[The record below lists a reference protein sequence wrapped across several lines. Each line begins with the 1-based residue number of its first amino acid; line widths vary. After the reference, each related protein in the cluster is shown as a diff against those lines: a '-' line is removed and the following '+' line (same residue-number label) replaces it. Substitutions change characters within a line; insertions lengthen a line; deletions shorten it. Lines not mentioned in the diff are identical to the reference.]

1 MAVAVG
7 QYQKNGK
14 QSSLDRETEATTV
27 QLAVSVVAIFYGF
40 NWSRKVF
47 QLIFPRHMGALCLAF
62 TSVKAVCQEH
72 AFLRNEILDTRF
84 S

>member
-40 NWSRKVF
+40 NWSEKF
-47 QLIFPRHMGALCLAF
+47 SSWFSQDTWGLCVLHSPLLRLCARNMP
-62 TSVKAVCQEH
+62 
-72 AFLRNEILDTRF
+72 FLT
-84 S
+84 

>member
-40 NWSRKVF
+40 NWSEK
-47 QLIFPRHMGALCLAF
+47 
-62 TSVKAVCQEH
+62 
-72 AFLRNEILDTRF
+72 F
-84 S
+84 SS